1 MNQSKQIDSEI
12 PAEIGGYFGL
22 DLPCHEELYPDA
34 LKLQSGR
41 AAIRAVL
48 EYANIG
54 QVFLPS
60 YICDSVIKA
69 VTDSGAKIEFYALD
83 ETLYP
88 KNLPA
93 TIPEQAAVLYV
104 NYFGLCAKNIAKLRT
119 VIPANRLIIDNSQAL
134 FAAHQG
140 EWATIYSPRKFVGV
154 PDGGLL
160 IHSTSLKFKMPDV
173 EDSASIERM
182 RPLIV
187 RMAYSARQGYSDFKK
202 IPLSLQ
208 DTTPLLMSRLTQRLL
223 KSIPWVQV
231 AQRRSENFLLM
242 SKKLGSINRMYWELD
257 VSDVQMCYPLTLPG
271 EKVDQ
276 IRDQLTARNIF
287 IPIYWQDALPR
298 ITPNSI
304 ETALT
309 NHTLFIPI
317 DQRMESNQV
326 KMLSDLLLKMAS

>member
-1 MNQSKQIDSEI
+1 M
-12 PAEIGGYFGL
+12 PTEIGGYFGL
-22 DLPCHEELYPDA
+22 ELPWHGELYPDA

-41 AAIRAVL
+41 AAIRAALESAAITQVL
-48 EYANIG
+48 
-54 QVFLPS
+54 LPA
-60 YICDSVIKA
+60 YVCDSVIKA
-69 VTDSGAKIEFYALD
+69 VTDSGAKAVFYCLD
-83 ETLYP
+83 ESRYP
-88 KNLPA
+88 KDLPA
-93 TIPEQAAVLYV
+93 TFPKHSALLYV

-119 VIPANRLIIDNSQAL
+119 VIPACRLIIDNSQAL
-134 FAAHQG
+134 FATHQG
-140 EWATIYSPRKFVGV
+140 ELATIYSPRKFVGV

-160 IHSTSLKFKMPDV
+160 IHSASLKFKMPDV

-223 KSIPWVQV
+223 KSIPWTEI
-231 AQRRSENFLLM
+231 AQRRRKNFLLM
-242 SKKLGSINRMYWELD
+242 SKELDGINGMHWELD
-257 VSDVQMCYPLTLPG
+257 AADVPMCYPLTLPG

-304 ETALT
+304 ETILT